1 MKHCILSLIYYIKRS
16 LLSNWFLM
24 LLPVPGHFLQ
34 ICRIPSPGEIPT
46 RNIYLFI
53 SVYIGRG
60 TATSN
65 HSLLKE
71 KYKKSIIIIITMR
84 LYRFHSLHLPLV
96 WILVFG
102 LFIDTVNIDDVIGH
116 DGLIHEEYMGE
127 SNVDMGSANI
137 DIVVSDASQ
146 THQII
151 RKQAVHISSSYQWID
166 EDSPSVAASVIPEG
180 QELILLL
187 KEQSASEYIS
197 TYTPA
202 SNPISLGKLL
212 I

>member
-1 MKHCILSLIYYIKRS
+1 
-16 LLSNWFLM
+16 
-24 LLPVPGHFLQ
+24 
-34 ICRIPSPGEIPT
+34 
-46 RNIYLFI
+46 
-53 SVYIGRG
+53 
-60 TATSN
+60 
-65 HSLLKE
+65 
-71 KYKKSIIIIITMR
+71 MR

-102 LFIDTVNIDDVIGH
+102 LFIDAVNIDDVIGH

-137 DIVVSDASQ
+137 DIVVSDAS

-151 RKQAVHISSSYQWID
+151 RKQAVHISNSCQWID

-197 TYTPA
+197 TYIPA

>member
-1 MKHCILSLIYYIKRS
+1 MKHGIPSLIYYIKRS

-24 LLPVPGHFLQ
+24 LLPVPARFLQ
-34 ICRIPSPGEIPT
+34 ICRIPSPGEAPA

-53 SVYIGRG
+53 SVYIDRG

-71 KYKKSIIIIITMR
+71 KYKKSIIIITMR

-96 WILVFG
+96 WILIFG

-116 DGLIHEEYMGE
+116 DGLIHEEYIGE

-151 RKQAVHISSSYQWID
+151 RKQAVHISNSCQWID

-197 TYTPA
+197 SYIPA

>member
-1 MKHCILSLIYYIKRS
+1 MRHSLIDLYYKTFNALQLVPTTS
-16 LLSNWFLM
+16 SGTGAFSSN
-24 LLPVPGHFLQ
+24 LQ
-34 ICRIPSPGEIPT
+34 NMIPGEIRA

-53 SVYIGRG
+53 SVHIACG
-60 TATSN
+60 TRASN
-65 HSLLKE
+65 ISLLFQE
-71 KYKKSIIIIITMR
+71 NRKKSTLIIIAMR

>member
-1 MKHCILSLIYYIKRS
+1 M
-16 LLSNWFLM
+16 
-24 LLPVPGHFLQ
+24 
-34 ICRIPSPGEIPT
+34 
-46 RNIYLFI
+46 
-53 SVYIGRG
+53 
-60 TATSN
+60 
-65 HSLLKE
+65 
-71 KYKKSIIIIITMR
+71 
-84 LYRFHSLHLPLV
+84 
-96 WILVFG
+96 
-102 LFIDTVNIDDVIGH
+102 FIDAVNIDDVLGME
-116 DGLIHEEYMGE
+116 GMIHEEYIGE

>member
-1 MKHCILSLIYYIKRS
+1 
-16 LLSNWFLM
+16 
-24 LLPVPGHFLQ
+24 
-34 ICRIPSPGEIPT
+34 
-46 RNIYLFI
+46 
-53 SVYIGRG
+53 
-60 TATSN
+60 
-65 HSLLKE
+65 
-71 KYKKSIIIIITMR
+71 MR

-151 RKQAVHISSSYQWID
+151 RKQVVHISNSCQWID
-166 EDSPSVAASVIPEG
+166 EDSPSVAAPVISEG

-197 TYTPA
+197 TYIPA